1 MEVNSTMIDLKLHRY
16 RIYNDKGILVGT
28 GNDKEFVCTDIP
40 ADVVYEFDNWVDFS
54 VHVEGL
60 EFKSVENIL
69 NALRYSLA
77 IYRNNNKSINGYEYR
92 IEENFEITDGNEVD
106 PLVKEYK
113 EESSTMFNPIYHA
126 HIQSVEQNGGYW
138 EIRDALG
145 NLLKLVYADNKKDA
159 VYQAYTGCKVYEG
172 DEVKLFTSMKNAM
185 VIHDVYRNLYLVV
198 KESDMFSSYAHKCSP
213 TKLKAEYK
221 YAKRA
226 ENVKIKDT
234 EGNIYSLFDDWI
246 QSEIKVEEVIFE
258 DIHDKIKAYG
268 LISAKTLQSAAIETA
283 SLKYKVFS
291 AYELKH
297 RFNVFSD
304 AIIMLP
310 KGGSL
315 V

>member
-16 RIYNDKGILVGT
+16 RFYNDKGILVGT
-28 GNDKEFVCTDIP
+28 GDAKEFVLTDIP
-40 ADVVYEFDNWVDFS
+40 VDIIYEFDNWVDYS
-54 VHVEGL
+54 VHVEGI
-60 EFKSVENIL
+60 EFKSVENVL

-77 IYRNNNKSINGYEYR
+77 MYRNNSKLINGYEYR
-92 IEENFEITDGNEVD
+92 IEEDFKVTDGNEID

-126 HIQSVEQNGGYW
+126 HIKSVEQNGDYW

-145 NLLKLVYADNKKDA
+145 NLLKLVYADNEKDA
-159 VYQAYTGCKVYEG
+159 IYQTYTGCRVYEG
-172 DEVKLFTSMKNAM
+172 AEVKLFTPMKNVR

-198 KESDMFSSYAHKCSP
+198 KESDMFSSYAHKCNP

-221 YAKRA
+221 DAKRA

-234 EGNIYSLFDDWI
+234 EENVYSLFDDWI
-246 QSEIKVEEVIFE
+246 QSEIKVDEVIFE
-258 DIHDKIKAYG
+258 DINDKIKAYG

>member
-16 RIYNDKGILVGT
+16 RFYNDKGILVGT
-28 GNDKEFVCTDIP
+28 GDAKEFVCTDIP
-40 ADVVYEFDNWVDFS
+40 VDIVYEFDNWVDFS

-60 EFKSVENIL
+60 EFKSTENVL
-69 NALRYSLA
+69 DALRYSLA
-77 IYRNNNKSINGYEYR
+77 MYRNNSKLINGYEYR
-92 IEENFEITDGNEVD
+92 IEENFEVTDGNDID

-126 HIQSVEQNGGYW
+126 HIKSAEQNGDYW

-145 NLLKLVYADNKKDA
+145 NLLKLVYADNEKDA
-159 VYQAYTGCKVYEG
+159 IYQTYTGCRVYEG
-172 DEVKLFTSMKNAM
+172 DEVKLLTPMKNVR

-198 KESDMFSSYAHKCSP
+198 KESDMFSSYAHKCNP

-221 YAKRA
+221 DAKRA

-234 EGNIYSLFDDWI
+234 EGNVYGLFDDWI

-258 DIHDKIKAYG
+258 DINDKIKAYG

>member
-1 MEVNSTMIDLKLHRY
+1 MEVNSTMIVLKLHRY

-28 GNDKEFVCTDIP
+28 GNAKEFVCTDIP

-77 IYRNNNKSINGYEYR
+77 MYRNNSKVINGYEYR
-92 IEENFEITDGNEVD
+92 IEENFEVTDGNEID

-126 HIQSVEQNGGYW
+126 HIKSVEQNGDYW

-172 DEVKLFTSMKNAM
+172 DEVKLFTPMKNVM

-221 YAKRA
+221 DAKRA
-226 ENVKIKDT
+226 ENVKVKDT
-234 EGNIYSLFDDWI
+234 EGNVYSLFDDWI
-246 QSEIKVEEVIFE
+246 QSEIKVEEVVFE

>member
-16 RIYNDKGILVGT
+16 RFYNDKGILVGT
-28 GNDKEFVCTDIP
+28 GDAKEFVCTDIP
-40 ADVVYEFDNWVDFS
+40 VDIVYEFDNWVDFS

-60 EFKSVENIL
+60 EFKSTENVL
-69 NALRYSLA
+69 DALRYSLA
-77 IYRNNNKSINGYEYR
+77 MYRNNSKLINGYEYR
-92 IEENFEITDGNEVD
+92 IEENFEVTDGNDID

-126 HIQSVEQNGGYW
+126 HIKSAEQNGDYW

-145 NLLKLVYADNKKDA
+145 NLLKLVYADNEKDA
-159 VYQAYTGCKVYEG
+159 IYQTYTGCRVYEG
-172 DEVKLFTSMKNAM
+172 DEVKLLTPMKNVR
-185 VIHDVYRNLYLVV
+185 VIHDVYRNIYLVV
-198 KESDMFSSYAHKCSP
+198 KESDMFSSYAHKCNP

-221 YAKRA
+221 DAKRA

-234 EGNIYSLFDDWI
+234 EGNVYGLFDDWI

-258 DIHDKIKAYG
+258 DINDKIKAYG

>member
-16 RIYNDKGILVGT
+16 RFYNDKGILVGT
-28 GNDKEFVCTDIP
+28 GDAKEFVLTDIP
-40 ADVVYEFDNWVDFS
+40 VDIIYEFDNWVDYS
-54 VHVEGL
+54 VHVEGI
-60 EFKSVENIL
+60 EFKSVENVL

-77 IYRNNNKSINGYEYR
+77 MYRNNSKLINGYEYR
-92 IEENFEITDGNEVD
+92 IEKDFKVTDGKEMD

-126 HIQSVEQNGGYW
+126 HIKSVEQNGDYW

-145 NLLKLVYADNKKDA
+145 NLLKLVYADNEKDA
-159 VYQAYTGCKVYEG
+159 IYQTYTGCRVYEG
-172 DEVKLFTSMKNAM
+172 SEVKLFTPMKNVR

-198 KESDMFSSYAHKCSP
+198 KESDMFSSYAHKCNP

-221 YAKRA
+221 DAKRA

-234 EGNIYSLFDDWI
+234 EENVYSLFDDWI
-246 QSEIKVEEVIFE
+246 PSEIKVEEVIFE
-258 DIHDKIKAYG
+258 DINDKIKAYG

>member
-16 RIYNDKGILVGT
+16 RFYNDKGILVGT
-28 GNDKEFVCTDIP
+28 GDAKEFVLTDIP
-40 ADVVYEFDNWVDFS
+40 VDIIYEFDNWVDYS
-54 VHVEGL
+54 VHVEGI
-60 EFKSVENIL
+60 EFKSVENVL

-77 IYRNNNKSINGYEYR
+77 MYRNNSKLINGYEYR
-92 IEENFEITDGNEVD
+92 IEEDFKVTDGNEID

-126 HIQSVEQNGGYW
+126 HIKNVEQNGDYW

-145 NLLKLVYADNKKDA
+145 NLLKLVYADNEKD
-159 VYQAYTGCKVYEG
+159 VIYQTYTGCRVYEG
-172 DEVKLFTSMKNAM
+172 VEVKLFTPMKNVR

-198 KESDMFSSYAHKCSP
+198 KESDMFSSYAHKCNP

-221 YAKRA
+221 DAKRA

-234 EGNIYSLFDDWI
+234 EGNTYSLFDDWI

-258 DIHDKIKAYG
+258 DISDKIKAYG

>member
-16 RIYNDKGILVGT
+16 RFYNDKGILVGT
-28 GNDKEFVCTDIP
+28 GDAKEFVLTDIP
-40 ADVVYEFDNWVDFS
+40 VDIIYEFDNWVDYS
-54 VHVEGL
+54 VHVERI
-60 EFKSVENIL
+60 EFKSVENVL

-77 IYRNNNKSINGYEYR
+77 MYRNNSKLINGYEYR
-92 IEENFEITDGNEVD
+92 IEEDFKVTDGKEMD

-126 HIQSVEQNGGYW
+126 HIKSVEQNGDYW

-145 NLLKLVYADNKKDA
+145 NLLKLVYADNEKDA
-159 VYQAYTGCKVYEG
+159 IYQTYTGCRVYEG
-172 DEVKLFTSMKNAM
+172 DEVKLFTHMKNVR

-198 KESDMFSSYAHKCSP
+198 KESDMFSSYAHKCNP

-221 YAKRA
+221 DAKRA

-234 EGNIYSLFDDWI
+234 EENVYSLFDDWI
-246 QSEIKVEEVIFE
+246 QSEIKVDEVIFE
-258 DIHDKIKAYG
+258 DIRDKIKAYG